1 MNEPLISLH
10 EVGICYRRAHGFFKG
25 ARSEFWALKNVS
37 FSVRQG
43 ETIGVLG
50 RNGAGKSTL
59 MRVLAGIIAPDRGRL
74 EMRRGLRSN
83 LLSIGVGSHSTL
95 SGRENAILNGM
106 MLGAS
111 KQKMLGS
118 LERIREF
125 SELGNFFEEPIYSYS
140 SGMAA
145 RLGFATALEVD
156 PDVMLIDEMLS
167 VGDSSFR
174 QKSAQAL
181 KDRLRNGKT
190 AVLVSH
196 DSATITDLCNRVVW
210 IEHGVSIAE
219 GEAGKVAL
227 DYEATMAAGGH
238 MQGGDLPS
246 A

>member
-1 MNEPLISLH
+1 MNGALISVH

-25 ARSEFWALKNVS
+25 AKSDFWALQKVS
-37 FSVRQG
+37 FSVHQG

-111 KQKMLGS
+111 KEKMVGS

-125 SELGNFFEEPIYSYS
+125 SELGRFFEEPIYSYS

-181 KDRLRNGKT
+181 KDRLKNGKT

-210 IEHGVSIAE
+210 IENGVSISE
-219 GEAGKVAL
+219 GEPGIVARAYEESMAGTGPH
-227 DYEATMAAGGH
+227 DER
-238 MQGGDLPS
+238 
-246 A
+246 

>member
-1 MNEPLISLH
+1 VTQTLISLH
-10 EVGICYRRAHGFFKG
+10 DAGVCYRRAHGFFKG
-25 ARSEFWALKNVS
+25 TPSAFWALKKIS
-37 FSVRQG
+37 LTLLQG
-43 ETIGVLG
+43 ETVGIIG

-59 MRVLAGIIAPDRGRL
+59 LRLLAGIIAPDRGRV
-74 EMRRGLRSN
+74 EFQPGLRSN

-106 MLGAS
+106 MLGAT
-111 KQKMLGS
+111 KDQMIRS
-118 LERIREF
+118 LPRIREF
-125 SELGNFFEEPIYSYS
+125 SELGRFFDEPIYTYS

-196 DSATITDLCNRVVW
+196 DSATISDLCRRAVW
-210 IEHGVSIAE
+210 IEQGVAVSEGDAVKITRAYEESIPLRPAS
-219 GEAGKVAL
+219 GEDGL
-227 DYEATMAAGGH
+227 
-238 MQGGDLPS
+238 
-246 A
+246 

>member
-1 MNEPLISLH
+1 MRDALISL
-10 EVGICYRRAHGFFKG
+10 EAVGVCYRRPHGFFK
-25 ARSEFWALKNVS
+25 ASRSDFWALK
-37 FSVRQG
+37 SVTFDVQQG

-59 MRVLAGIIAPDRGRL
+59 MRVLAGIIAPDRGKL
-74 EMRRGLRSN
+74 AMDRGVRST

-111 KQKMLGS
+111 KERMIASLG
-118 LERIREF
+118 RIREF
-125 SELGNFFEEPIYSYS
+125 SELGEFFDEPIYTYS

-156 PDVMLIDEMLS
+156 PDVLLIDEMLA

-174 QKSAQAL
+174 QKSAKAL
-181 KDRLRNGKT
+181 KQRLKTGKT

-196 DSATITDLCNRVVW
+196 NSETIMDLCSRAIW
-210 IEHGVSIAE
+210 IENGVSIAE
-219 GEAGKVAL
+219 GDANTVAKK
-227 DYEATMAAGGH
+227 YEASMETEPAEAPT
-238 MQGGDLPS
+238 DPRP
-246 A
+246 

>member
-1 MNEPLISLH
+1 MNAPLISLSD
-10 EVGICYRRAHGFFKG
+10 VGVCYRRAQGFFKG
-25 ARSEFWALKNVS
+25 TRSEFWALKKVS
-37 FSVRQG
+37 LVLREG
-43 ETIGVLG
+43 ETIGIVG

-59 MRVLAGIIAPDRGRL
+59 LRLMAGIIAPDRGTM
-74 EMRRGLRSN
+74 EMRPGLRSN

-106 MLGAS
+106 MLGAT
-111 KQKMLGS
+111 KEKMIAS
-118 LERIREF
+118 LDRIREF
-125 SELGNFFEEPIYSYS
+125 SELGHFFEEPIYSYS

-181 KDRLRNGKT
+181 KERLQSGRT

-196 DSATITDLCNRVVW
+196 DSATITDLCARVIW
-210 IEHGVSIAE
+210 IQNGEAVSEGKAVEIAE
-219 GEAGKVAL
+219 AYEESMRGE
-227 DYEATMAAGGH
+227 
-238 MQGGDLPS
+238 
-246 A
+246 

>member
-1 MNEPLISLH
+1 MTDPLISLH

-25 ARSEFWALKNVS
+25 ARTDFWALKNVS
-37 FSVRQG
+37 FSISQG
-43 ETIGVLG
+43 ETIGLLG
-50 RNGAGKSTL
+50 RNGAGKTTL

-74 EMRRGLRSN
+74 ETRRGLRSN

-95 SGRENAILNGM
+95 SGRENAVLNGM

-111 KQKMLGS
+111 KERMIAS
-118 LERIREF
+118 LDRIREF
-125 SELGNFFEEPIYSYS
+125 SELGSFFDEPIYSYS

-174 QKSAQAL
+174 HKSAQAL
-181 KDRLRNGKT
+181 KDRLKNGKT

-210 IEHGVSIAE
+210 IENGVSIAQ
-219 GEAGKVAL
+219 GEAKTIAET
-227 DYEATMAAGGH
+227 YETAMRDGTIAPF
-238 MQGGDLPS
+238 PS
-246 A
+246 